1 MQPIYDF
8 NSFRN
13 QSRVTKLLYDYSGP
27 EVNLLED
34 VFLFLLFLRD

>member
-8 NSFRN
+8 NTFRN
-13 QSRVTKLLYDYSGP
+13 QSRVTKLLYDYAGP

-34 VFLFLLFLRD
+34 VIF